1 MQRRLNPTPGEEEI
15 SSPLSSVSYE
25 DTSGKIWADWVM
37 RSGRGRK
44 KGRAQAR
51 DKVAGETETEGVGWV
66 SSEKK
71 KKKSKSSEITLTAV
85 VKSGMIRLENVH
97 ETLHNI
103 LLEFVF

>member
-1 MQRRLNPTPGEEEI
+1 MQRRLNPHARRGRDKL
-15 SSPLSSVSYE
+15 SPLNSVSYE

-44 KGRAQAR
+44 QGRAQAW

-71 KKKSKSSEITLTAV
+71 NKKTNQ
-85 VKSGMIRLENVH
+85 VK
-97 ETLHNI
+97 
-103 LLEFVF
+103 LLSQL